1 MELDSNLDYLST
13 DPGLFPTIPWPR
25 FLENLPR
32 INGNSSLSL
41 FIIILLARAEMQFK
55 LLKKQWG
62 QEEMK
67 PEI

>member
-13 DPGLFPTIPWPR
+13 DPGLFLIIPWPR

-32 INGNSSLSL
+32 INGSSSLSL